1 MQREILNVGLNQITC
16 VFSLL
21 NEHLVMIALNCI
33 HLRQVSTKSLLH
45 HHYLLANK

>member
-1 MQREILNVGLNQITC
+1 MLSDGLNQMTC

-21 NEHLVMIALNCI
+21 KHLVMIALNCK
-33 HLRQVSTKSLLH
+33 HFRQVSTKSLLH